1 MATTVK
7 KAEAEKPEAVDL
19 EAVKAQAVA
28 DYKNRVASIEGVFE
42 GLEIS
47 AEDRAQFID
56 GEKTVAEATEFALAK
71 AKEKLAAQAEDLKKV
86 SAERDEF
93 KTKAE
98 NAEKN
103 PAAGLSEE
111 QKRLVKA
118 GLEHESSAQNGVPV
132 GGDSGA
138 ANDKLLK
145 EAYAAGARLAK

>member
-1 MATTVK
+1 M
-7 KAEAEKPEAVDL
+7 
-19 EAVKAQAVA
+19 EAVKAQAIA

-47 AEDRAQFID
+47 AEDKAQFID
-56 GEKTVAEATEFALAK
+56 GDKTVAEATEFALAK

-103 PAAGLSEE
+103 LTAGLSEE
-111 QKRLVKA
+111 QKRLIKA
-118 GLEHESSAQNGVPV
+118 GLEHESSAQNGVPA
-132 GGDSGA
+132 GGDAGS